1 MTRVNIPKQTTNT
14 KMTIEKE
21 YAIAFL
27 KIFDKRTD
35 DLMIMQEEMMKLQ
48 QELFHE
54 KWKFR
59 HVSRLL
65 KAHAP
70 NEAVSEE
77 ELIQTIKDTDIT
89 DG

>member
-1 MTRVNIPKQTTNT
+1 MTKQNMPKQTT
-14 KMTIEKE
+14 KISMEKE

-35 DLMIMQEEMMKLQ
+35 HLMLMQAEMMKLQ
-48 QELFHE
+48 TDLFHE

-65 KAHAP
+65 KAYAP
-70 NEAVSEE
+70 HEAVTED
-77 ELIQTIKDTDIT
+77 ELEQQIKDTDIT

>member
-1 MTRVNIPKQTTNT
+1 MTKTNTAKQTT
-14 KMTIEKE
+14 KISMEKE

-27 KIFDKRTD
+27 KIFDKRTE
-35 DLMIMQEEMMKLQ
+35 DLLTMQEALMKIQ

-70 NEAVSEE
+70 TVAVSEE

>member
-1 MTRVNIPKQTTNT
+1 MTKQNMPKQTT
-14 KMTIEKE
+14 KISMEKE

-27 KIFDKRTD
+27 KIFDKRTE
-35 DLMIMQEEMMKLQ
+35 DLLTMQEALMKIQ

-70 NEAVSEE
+70 NEAVTEE

-89 DG
+89 DA

>member
-1 MTRVNIPKQTTNT
+1 MTKKSTTNQMI
-14 KMTIEKE
+14 KMPKE

-35 DLMIMQEEMMKLQ
+35 NLMLMQAEMMKLQ
-48 QELFHE
+48 TELYHE

-59 HVSRLL
+59 YVRRLL

-70 NEAVSEE
+70 HEAVTEE
-77 ELIQTIKDTDIT
+77 ELEQQIKDTDIT

>member
-1 MTRVNIPKQTTNT
+1 MTKKNTTNQMI
-14 KMTIEKE
+14 KMPKE

-27 KIFDKRTD
+27 KIFDKRTE
-35 DLMIMQEEMMKLQ
+35 DLLTMQEALMKIQ
-48 QELFHE
+48 QELYHE

-59 HVSRLL
+59 YVRRLL

-70 NEAVSEE
+70 HEAVTEE
-77 ELIQTIKDTDIT
+77 ELEQQIKDTDIS